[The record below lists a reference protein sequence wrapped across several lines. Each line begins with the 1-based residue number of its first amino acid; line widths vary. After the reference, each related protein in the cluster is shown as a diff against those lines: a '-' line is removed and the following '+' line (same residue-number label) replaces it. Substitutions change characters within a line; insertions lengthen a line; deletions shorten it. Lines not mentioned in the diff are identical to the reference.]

1 MKQKALF
8 LDRDG
13 VVNRDIGYLHKEE
26 DFVFIDG
33 IFELCLHFQKLG
45 FLIFVITNQSGIA
58 RGYYSIDQ
66 FIKLSAWMQ
75 NKFLLNGVTVNKV
88 YFCPHLP
95 EISGECSCRKPNP
108 GMILEASREFD
119 LDLSESVL
127 VGDKESDIEAGIN
140 AGIGFNYLFSSSGL
154 VASKATKCF
163 LKFEEIYRADTK

>member
-1 MKQKALF
+1 MRQKALF

-13 VVNRDIGYLHKEE
+13 VVNRDIGYLYKKEE
-26 DFVFIDG
+26 FVFIDG
-33 IFELCLHFQKLG
+33 LFELCHHFQKRG

-58 RGYYSIDQ
+58 RGYYSTDQ
-66 FIKLSAWMQ
+66 FIELSDWMQ
-75 NKFLLNGVTVNKV
+75 DQFLSNGVVINKV

-108 GMILEASREFD
+108 GMILDASREFD
-119 LDLSESVL
+119 IDLSQSVL

-140 AGIGFNYLFSSSGL
+140 AGVGFNYLFLSGEL

-163 LKFEEIYRADTK
+163 LKFEEIYGADTK